1 MIQDI
6 NTSAPW
12 SQFRNK
18 TKIKTLRRAFKQGG
32 TYSSTYLFYLL
43 YLSLYFKKKKRK
55 ERAELKRKNKMSSTS
70 LSRQLEQL
78 RASSQVSKY
87 QLSKDDGVSVASLGP
102 NILDVQ
108 LGGEQLLLLAKE
120 AVNDLSLICPIIGS
134 FKSLI
139 FKDDPDDLTCDDLDE
154 LVDDEKKLED
164 LLLFLTPYLLKKSTQ
179 YLMQY
184 LITKHKIHHNYAEV
198 LFFSTLPF
206 YEYSIFNLIV
216 EAIPNQFAKS
226 QAEEEYPKWAENFRQ
241 ACHPAT
247 LVGLTRHLAS
257 NPGFFKFF
265 CQIFTQKILRS
276 HVKRYIYLLRNRP

>member
-1 MIQDI
+1 
-6 NTSAPW
+6 
-12 SQFRNK
+12 
-18 TKIKTLRRAFKQGG
+18 
-32 TYSSTYLFYLL
+32 
-43 YLSLYFKKKKRK
+43 
-55 ERAELKRKNKMSSTS
+55 MSSTS

-87 QLSKDDGVSVASLGP
+87 QLSKDGGVSVASLGP

-120 AVNDLSLICPIIGS
+120 AVQDLSLMCPIIGS

-139 FKDDPDDLTCDDLDE
+139 FNNDSDDFMCDDLDE
-154 LVDDEKKLED
+154 FVDDEKKLED
-164 LLLFLTPYLLKKSTQ
+164 LLLLLTPYLLKKSTQ

-184 LITKHKIHHNYAEV
+184 LITKHKIHHNNAEV
-198 LFFSTLPF
+198 LFFSTLPY
-206 YEYSIFNLIV
+206 YEYSIFTLIV

-276 HVKRYIYLLRNRP
+276 HVKRYLPLTLGCLIKVWWTFIHFGFFFYPSYYIKINFLCYTQKVLYNTPDVYYSRV